1 VQASSTPNSGTGQIR
16 LALVL
21 TLVILA
27 PVYLSMAPS
36 PELRVTN
43 PMSADDDIELKLYTL
58 YISSQN
64 TSAGGD
70 GYITTEVPDSG
81 GQDSSSALDNEVEF
95 RSSDMLS
102 SLIVY
107 GRSQHGSSGS
117 YYLPLDLFLRATG
130 PSGSTVEWSITFK
143 AGGSQVGTASWD
155 TDACTTS
162 FTNSCSFD
170 HEEFEIDLGDDQS
183 FTVSKDERLE
193 ITVSAEMSGC
203 DGGSFPGGSS
213 CEAEVA
219 WNEIDDENNRFSQ
232 LEVEANAI
240 SNSLVVLQREGA
252 ELAEGPELDWY
263 PNDILSER
271 AMQFTFDVKS
281 AFGRYDIEAT
291 RLIMRDSDGIYR
303 IDHIIN
309 EDDED
314 IEDTS
319 QGIFGEYIWTYPSG
333 LPAGEYSVELE
344 ITDIQGNAF
353 LIEHDPVEMHQ
364 WGVSINHRLNKLTEY
379 IAPGETTAIP
389 LQLVH
394 KGDSTKSME
403 IELEVLTNLGS
414 SWVLEFDSPGG
425 YTLNAGGDILNP
437 ILTLT
442 APDDLTGTPEGIEI
456 RAVAEAEVDSVLQ
469 VVDQDILQLDLEK
482 IDVYQPPEVSI
493 WNEEHDV
500 QIANST
506 RPDDFDQTVPRYAE
520 YEEFTPFLLEIFNTG
535 FDADTFRVDVLQRA
549 KSIIQIY
556 DNDTGERIL
565 EDEGDGTFHTALL
578 ERHSTQVLLFN
589 VKPSTDRDDPDIGEI
604 EVEVISNGNSSLRTT
619 VIFTIQRTFGIKA
632 EVSQDCDGS
641 PLGHIQVSL
650 CSPSSGNAVVDLRV
664 RITNSM
670 TSGES
675 ASWWRIQNPASLE
688 ENTDR
693 DPAYGQWQFLI
704 LDEDGDAVPRVSL
717 GPGDFT
723 EVFVTV
729 TLTSQVIAG
738 NHTIYL
744 RIIEDNDDDD
754 PRYFDLPIVFEI
766 EAGEPELQI
775 VQVSPNYELLPG
787 EAYSIQLK
795 VKNNGNGPLTILLDA
810 EVEVSGWSVDIEGP
824 SGSPLIELEAFE
836 EATFNLEIIV
846 PESANNGQ
854 QVPVQITATPF
865 DTEQSWPEEY
875 TATIT
880 VTVTVGI
887 SSLLDILVNEITH
900 PRLSTMVIGLVSI
913 LLLFAGVQSRMN
925 RRRWTAHLAYL
936 ESLGGGGDG
945 DEETEDEDSDL
956 PSPVTSIEE
965 EDLDDYEDDEIEL
978 V

>member
-1 VQASSTPNSGTGQIR
+1 MQASSRPNSGCGQIR

-36 PELRVTN
+36 SELRATG

-81 GQDSSSALDNEVEF
+81 GQDSSNALDNEVEF

-102 SLIVY
+102 SLIVH

-117 YYLPLDLFLRATG
+117 YYIPLDLFLRATG

-162 FTNSCSFD
+162 FSNSCSFD
-170 HEEFEIDLGDDQS
+170 HEEFEIDLGEDQS

-232 LEVEANAI
+232 LEVEANAL

-271 AMQFTFDVKS
+271 SMQFTFDVKS

-319 QGIFGEYIWTYPSG
+319 QGIFGEYLWTYPSG

-344 ITDIQGNAF
+344 ITDVQGNAF
-353 LIEHDPVEMHQ
+353 LIEHEPVEMHQ

-500 QIANST
+500 QMANST

-619 VIFTIQRTFGIKA
+619 VIFTIQRTFGINA

-693 DPAYGQWQFLI
+693 DPAYGQWQFMI

-738 NHTIYL
+738 NHTAYL
-744 RIIEDNDDDD
+744 RIIEDIDDDE

-766 EAGEPELQI
+766 KAGDPELQI

-836 EATFNLEIIV
+836 EATFNLEVIV

-854 QVPVQITATPF
+854 QVSIQITATPF

-875 TATIT
+875 TATTT
-880 VTVTVGI
+880 VIMTVGI

-900 PRLSTMVIGLVSI
+900 PRLSTLVIGLVSI

-925 RRRWTAHLAYL
+925 RRRWIAHLAYL
-936 ESLGGGGDG
+936 ESLGGGDE
-945 DEETEDEDSDL
+945 DEETEGEDSDL

-965 EDLDDYEDDEIEL
+965 EDSDDYEDDEIEL

>member
-1 VQASSTPNSGTGQIR
+1 
-16 LALVL
+16 
-21 TLVILA
+21 
-27 PVYLSMAPS
+27 
-36 PELRVTN
+36 
-43 PMSADDDIELKLYTL
+43 MSADDDIELKLYTL
-58 YISSQN
+58 YLSSQN

-70 GYITTEVPDSG
+70 GYITTKVPESG
-81 GQDSSSALDNEVEF
+81 GQDSSSALDSEVEF

-130 PSGSTVEWSITFK
+130 PSGSTVEWSITLK

-155 TDACTTS
+155 TDACTQS
-162 FTNSCSFD
+162 FQNSCSFD
-170 HEEFEIDLGDDQS
+170 HEEFEIDLEEDQS
-183 FTVSKDERLE
+183 FIISKDERME

-291 RLIMRDSDGIYR
+291 RLIMRDPNGIYR

-353 LIEHDPVEMHQ
+353 LIGHDPVEMHQ

-414 SWVLEFDSPGG
+414 SWILEFDSPGG
-425 YTLNAGGDILNP
+425 YTLDAGGDILNP

-482 IDVYQPPEVSI
+482 IDVYQPPKVSI

-500 QIANST
+500 QFANST
-506 RPDDFDQTVPRYAE
+506 RPDDFDQTIPRYVE
-520 YEEFTPFLLEIFNTG
+520 YEEFTPFILEIFNTG

-549 KSIIQIY
+549 KSIIQVY

-589 VKPSTDRDDPDIGEI
+589 VKPSSDRDDPDIGEI

-619 VIFTIQRTFGIKA
+619 VIFTIQRTFGIHA

-641 PLGHIQVSL
+641 PLGHIRVSL
-650 CSPSSGNAVVDLRV
+650 CSPGSGIAVVDLRV

-675 ASWWRIQNPASLE
+675 ASWWRIQNPAALE

-693 DPAYGQWQFLI
+693 DPAYGQWQFMI

-729 TLTSQVIAG
+729 TLTSQVVAG
-738 NHTIYL
+738 NHTVYL
-744 RIIEDNDDDD
+744 RIIEDVDDDD
-754 PRYFDLPIVFEI
+754 PRYFDLPMVFEV
-766 EAGEPELQI
+766 EAGDPELQI

-795 VKNNGNGPLTILLDA
+795 VKNNGNGPLTVLLDA
-810 EVEVSGWSVDIEGP
+810 EVEVSGWSVNIEGP

-836 EATFNLEIIV
+836 EATFNLEITV
-846 PESANNGQ
+846 PDSANNGE

-875 TATIT
+875 TATTI
-880 VTVTVGI
+880 VTLTVGI
-887 SSLLDILVNEITH
+887 SSLLDILINELTH
-900 PRLSTMVIGLVSI
+900 PRLSTMVIGLVGI

-936 ESLGGGGDG
+936 ESLGGGDE
-945 DEETEDEDSDL
+945 DEEGEGDDSDL
-956 PSPVTSIEE
+956 PAPVTSIEE
-965 EDLDDYEDDEIEL
+965 EESDDYEDDEIEL

>member
-1 VQASSTPNSGTGQIR
+1 MQASSRPNSGCGQIR

-36 PELRVTN
+36 PELRATE
-43 PMSADDDIELKLYTL
+43 PMSANDDIELKLYTL

-81 GQDSSSALDNEVEF
+81 GQDSSNALDNEVEF

-102 SLIVY
+102 SLIVH

-117 YYLPLDLFLRATG
+117 YYIPLDLFLRATG

-162 FTNSCSFD
+162 FSNSCSFD
-170 HEEFEIDLGDDQS
+170 HEEFEIDLGEDQS
-183 FTVSKDERLE
+183 FTVSKDERFE

-232 LEVEANAI
+232 LEVEANAL

-271 AMQFTFDVKS
+271 SMQFTFDVKS

-319 QGIFGEYIWTYPSG
+319 QGIFGEYLWTYPSG

-344 ITDIQGNAF
+344 ITDVQGNAF
-353 LIEHDPVEMHQ
+353 LIEHEPVEMHQ

-442 APDDLTGTPEGIEI
+442 APDDLTGTPDGIEI

-500 QIANST
+500 QMANST

-619 VIFTIQRTFGIKA
+619 VIFTIQRTFGINA

-693 DPAYGQWQFLI
+693 DPAYGQWQFMI

-738 NHTIYL
+738 NHTVYL
-744 RIIEDNDDDD
+744 RIIEDIDDDE

-766 EAGEPELQI
+766 KAGDPELQI

-836 EATFNLEIIV
+836 EATFNLEVIV

-854 QVPVQITATPF
+854 QVPIQITATPF

-875 TATIT
+875 TATTT
-880 VTVTVGI
+880 VIMTVGI

-900 PRLSTMVIGLVSI
+900 PRLSTLVIGLVSI

-925 RRRWTAHLAYL
+925 RRRWIAHLAYL
-936 ESLGGGGDG
+936 ESLGGGDE
-945 DEETEDEDSDL
+945 DEEIEDEDSDL

-965 EDLDDYEDDEIEL
+965 EDSDDYEDDEIEL

>member
-1 VQASSTPNSGTGQIR
+1 
-16 LALVL
+16 
-21 TLVILA
+21 LVILA
-27 PVYLSMAPS
+27 PVYISLAPS
-36 PELRVTN
+36 PELRATE

-58 YISSQN
+58 YLSSQN

-70 GYITTEVPDSG
+70 GYITTKVPESG
-81 GQDSSSALDNEVEF
+81 GQDSSSALDSEVEF

-130 PSGSTVEWSITFK
+130 PSGSTVEWSITLK

-155 TDACTTS
+155 TDACTQS

-170 HEEFEIDLGDDQS
+170 HEEFEIDLEEDQS
-183 FTVSKDERLE
+183 FIISKDERME

-291 RLIMRDSDGIYR
+291 RLIMRDPNGIYR

-353 LIEHDPVEMHQ
+353 LVEHDPVEMHQ

-414 SWVLEFDSPGG
+414 SWILEFDSPGG
-425 YTLNAGGDILNP
+425 YTLDAGGDILNP

-506 RPDDFDQTVPRYAE
+506 RPDDFDQTVPRYVE

-565 EDEGDGTFHTALL
+565 EDEGDGTFHTAIL

-589 VKPSTDRDDPDIGEI
+589 VKPSSDRDDPDIGEI

-619 VIFTIQRTFGIKA
+619 VIFTIQRTFGIHA

-641 PLGHIQVSL
+641 PLGHIRVSL
-650 CSPSSGNAVVDLRV
+650 CSPGSSIAVVDLRV

-675 ASWWRIQNPASLE
+675 ASWWRIQNPAALE

-693 DPAYGQWQFLI
+693 DPAYGQWQFMI

-738 NHTIYL
+738 NHTVYL
-744 RIIEDNDDDD
+744 RIIEDVDDDD
-754 PRYFDLPIVFEI
+754 PRYFDLPMVFEV

-795 VKNNGNGPLTILLDA
+795 VKNNGNGPLTVLLDA

-836 EATFNLEIIV
+836 EATFNLEVTV
-846 PESANNGQ
+846 PDSANNGE

-875 TATIT
+875 TATTT
-880 VTVTVGI
+880 VTMTVGI
-887 SSLLDILVNEITH
+887 SSLLDILINELTH
-900 PRLSTMVIGLVSI
+900 PRLSTMVIGLVGI

-936 ESLGGGGDG
+936 ESLGGGDE
-945 DEETEDEDSDL
+945 DEEDEDEDSDL
-956 PSPVTSIEE
+956 PAPVTSIEE
-965 EDLDDYEDDEIEL
+965 EESDDYEDDEIEL

>member
-1 VQASSTPNSGTGQIR
+1 VQASSTPNSGCGQVR

-21 TLVILA
+21 ALVILA

-36 PELRVTN
+36 QELRAN
-43 PMSADDDIELKLYTL
+43 EPMSADDDIELKLYTL

-170 HEEFEIDLGDDQS
+170 HEEFEIDLGEDQS

-252 ELAEGPELDWY
+252 ELAEGAELDWY

-619 VIFTIQRTFGIKA
+619 VIFTIQRTFGINA

-641 PLGHIQVSL
+641 PLGHIRVSL

-693 DPAYGQWQFLI
+693 DPAYGQWQFMI

-738 NHTIYL
+738 NHTVYL
-744 RIIEDNDDDD
+744 RIIEDIDDDD

-766 EAGEPELQI
+766 EAGDPELQI

-836 EATFNLEIIV
+836 EATFNLEVTV

-854 QVPVQITATPF
+854 QIPIQITATPF

-880 VTVTVGI
+880 VTITVGI

-936 ESLGGGGDG
+936 ESLGGGDE
-945 DEETEDEDSDL
+945 DEETEGEDSDL

-965 EDLDDYEDDEIEL
+965 ENSDDYEDDEIEL

>member
-1 VQASSTPNSGTGQIR
+1 MQASSTTNSGRGHFR
-16 LALVL
+16 LAIAL
-21 TLVILA
+21 TMVILA
-27 PVYLSMAPS
+27 PICLSLAPAS
-36 PELRVTN
+36 ELRSIE
-43 PMSADDDIELKLYTL
+43 PMSADDDVELKLYTL

-70 GYITTEVPDSG
+70 GHITTEVPESG
-81 GQDSSSALDNEVEF
+81 GQDSSSALDSEVEF

-107 GRSQHGSSGS
+107 GRSQHGSSSS
-117 YYLPLDLFLRATG
+117 YYLPLDMFLRATG
-130 PSGSTVEWSITFK
+130 PSGSTVEWSIRLK
-143 AGGSQVGTASWD
+143 AGGSEIGTASWD
-155 TDACTTS
+155 TDACTQS

-170 HEEFEIDLGDDQS
+170 HEEFEIDLGGDQS

-203 DGGSFPGGSS
+203 DGGSIPGGSS

-219 WNEIDDENNRFSQ
+219 WNEIDDENNRYSQ

-240 SNSLVVLQREGA
+240 SNSIVVLQREGA
-252 ELAEGPELDWY
+252 ELAEGAELDWY

-281 AFGRYDIEAT
+281 SFGRYDIEST
-291 RLIMRDSDGIYR
+291 RLIMRDPDGVYR

-364 WGVSINHRLNKLTEY
+364 WGVSLNHRLNKLTEY

-403 IELEVLTNLGS
+403 VEMEVLTNLGS
-414 SWVLEFDSPGG
+414 SWILEFDSPGG

-482 IDVYQPPEVSI
+482 IDVYQPPEVSV

-506 RPDDFDQTVPRYAE
+506 RPDDFDQTVPRDVE

-589 VKPSTDRDDPDIGEI
+589 VKPSSDRDDPDIGEI

-619 VIFTIQRTFGIKA
+619 VVFTIQRTFGIYA

-641 PLGHIQVSL
+641 PLGHIRVSL

-693 DPAYGQWQFLI
+693 DPAYGQWQFMV

-729 TLTSQVIAG
+729 TLTSQVVAG
-738 NHTIYL
+738 NHTVYL
-744 RIIEDNDDDD
+744 RIIEDIDDDN
-754 PRYFDLPIVFEI
+754 PRYFDLPMVFEV
-766 EAGEPELQI
+766 EAGNPNLQI

-795 VKNNGNGPLTILLDA
+795 VKNNGNGPLTVLLDA
-810 EVEVSGWSVDIEGP
+810 EVEESGWSVDIEGP

-836 EATFNLEIIV
+836 EATFNLEVSV
-846 PESANNGQ
+846 PDSANNGE

-865 DTEQSWPEEY
+865 DTEQSWPEQY
-875 TATIT
+875 TAEAT
-880 VTVTVGI
+880 VTMTVGI
-887 SSLLDILVNEITH
+887 SSLLDILINEITH
-900 PRLSTMVIGLVSI
+900 PRLSTMAISLVGI
-913 LLLFAGVQSRMN
+913 LLLFAGIQSRMN

-936 ESLGGGGDG
+936 ESLGGDE
-945 DEETEDEDSDL
+945 DEEGDDDEDPDL
-956 PSPVTSIEE
+956 PAPVTSVE
-965 EDLDDYEDDEIEL
+965 EDESDDYEDDEIEL

>member
-1 VQASSTPNSGTGQIR
+1 MQASSRPNSGCGQIR

-36 PELRVTN
+36 SELRATG

-81 GQDSSSALDNEVEF
+81 GQDSSNALDNEVEF

-102 SLIVY
+102 SLIVH

-117 YYLPLDLFLRATG
+117 YYIPLDLFLRATG

-162 FTNSCSFD
+162 FSNSCSFD
-170 HEEFEIDLGDDQS
+170 HEEFEIDLGEDQS
-183 FTVSKDERLE
+183 FTVSKDERFE

-232 LEVEANAI
+232 LEVEANAL

-271 AMQFTFDVKS
+271 SMQFTFDVKS

-319 QGIFGEYIWTYPSG
+319 QGIFGEYLWTYPSG

-344 ITDIQGNAF
+344 ITDVQGNAF
-353 LIEHDPVEMHQ
+353 LIEHEPVEMHQ

-500 QIANST
+500 QMANST

-619 VIFTIQRTFGIKA
+619 VIFTIQRTFGINA

-693 DPAYGQWQFLI
+693 DPAYGQWQFMI

-738 NHTIYL
+738 NHTVYL
-744 RIIEDNDDDD
+744 RIIEDIDDDE

-766 EAGEPELQI
+766 KAGDPELQI

-836 EATFNLEIIV
+836 EATFNLEVIV

-854 QVPVQITATPF
+854 QVPIQITATPF

-875 TATIT
+875 TATTT
-880 VTVTVGI
+880 VIMTVGI

-900 PRLSTMVIGLVSI
+900 PRLSTLVIGLVSI

-936 ESLGGGGDG
+936 ESLGGRDE
-945 DEETEDEDSDL
+945 DEETEGEDSDL

-965 EDLDDYEDDEIEL
+965 EDSDDYEDDEIEL

>member
-1 VQASSTPNSGTGQIR
+1 MQASSRPNSGCGQIR

-36 PELRVTN
+36 PELRATE

-81 GQDSSSALDNEVEF
+81 GQDSSNALDNEVEF

-102 SLIVY
+102 SLIVH

-117 YYLPLDLFLRATG
+117 YYIPLDLFLRATG

-162 FTNSCSFD
+162 FSNSCSFD
-170 HEEFEIDLGDDQS
+170 HEEFEIDLGEDQS
-183 FTVSKDERLE
+183 FTVSKDERFE

-232 LEVEANAI
+232 LEVEANAL

-271 AMQFTFDVKS
+271 SMQFTFDVKS

-319 QGIFGEYIWTYPSG
+319 QGIFGEYLWTYPSG

-344 ITDIQGNAF
+344 ITDVQGNAF
-353 LIEHDPVEMHQ
+353 LIEHEPVEMHQ

-437 ILTLT
+437 ILTIT

-500 QIANST
+500 QMANST

-619 VIFTIQRTFGIKA
+619 VIFTIQRTFGINA

-693 DPAYGQWQFLI
+693 DPAYGQWQFMI

-738 NHTIYL
+738 NHTVYL
-744 RIIEDNDDDD
+744 RIIEDIDDDE

-766 EAGEPELQI
+766 KAGDPELQI

-836 EATFNLEIIV
+836 EATFNLEVIV

-854 QVPVQITATPF
+854 QVPIQITATPF

-875 TATIT
+875 TATTT
-880 VTVTVGI
+880 VIMTVGI

-900 PRLSTMVIGLVSI
+900 PRLSTLVIGLVSI

-925 RRRWTAHLAYL
+925 RRRWIAHLAYL
-936 ESLGGGGDG
+936 ESLGGGDE
-945 DEETEDEDSDL
+945 DEEIEDEDSDL

-965 EDLDDYEDDEIEL
+965 EDSDDYEDDEIEL

>member
-1 VQASSTPNSGTGQIR
+1 
-16 LALVL
+16 
-21 TLVILA
+21 
-27 PVYLSMAPS
+27 
-36 PELRVTN
+36 
-43 PMSADDDIELKLYTL
+43 
-58 YISSQN
+58 
-64 TSAGGD
+64 
-70 GYITTEVPDSG
+70 
-81 GQDSSSALDNEVEF
+81 
-95 RSSDMLS
+95 MLS

-107 GRSQHGSSGS
+107 GRSQHGSSSS
-117 YYLPLDLFLRATG
+117 YYLPLDMFLRATG
-130 PSGSTVEWSITFK
+130 PSGSTVEWSIRLK
-143 AGGSQVGTASWD
+143 AGGSEIGTASWD
-155 TDACTTS
+155 TDACTQS

-170 HEEFEIDLGDDQS
+170 HEEFEIDLGGDQS
-183 FTVSKDERLE
+183 FTVSKDERME

-203 DGGSFPGGSS
+203 DGGSIPGGSS

-219 WNEIDDENNRFSQ
+219 WNEIDDENNRYSQ

-240 SNSLVVLQREGA
+240 SNSIVVLQREGA
-252 ELAEGPELDWY
+252 ELAEGAELDWY

-281 AFGRYDIEAT
+281 SFGRYDIEST
-291 RLIMRDSDGIYR
+291 RLIMRDPDGVYR

-364 WGVSINHRLNKLTEY
+364 WGVSLNHRLNKLTEY

-403 IELEVLTNLGS
+403 VEMEVLTNLGS
-414 SWVLEFDSPGG
+414 SWILEFDSPGG

-482 IDVYQPPEVSI
+482 IDVYQPPEVSV

-506 RPDDFDQTVPRYAE
+506 RPDDFDQTVPRYVE

-589 VKPSTDRDDPDIGEI
+589 VKPSSDRDDPDIGEI

-619 VIFTIQRTFGIKA
+619 VVFTIQRTFGIYA

-641 PLGHIQVSL
+641 PLGHIRVSL

-693 DPAYGQWQFLI
+693 DPAYGQWQFMV

-729 TLTSQVIAG
+729 TLTSQVVAG
-738 NHTIYL
+738 NHTVYL
-744 RIIEDNDDDD
+744 RIIEDIDDDN
-754 PRYFDLPIVFEI
+754 PRYFDLPMVFEV
-766 EAGEPELQI
+766 EAGNPNLQI

-795 VKNNGNGPLTILLDA
+795 VKNNGNGPLTVLLDA
-810 EVEVSGWSVDIEGP
+810 EVEESGWSVDIEGP

-836 EATFNLEIIV
+836 EATFNLEVSV
-846 PESANNGQ
+846 PDSANNGE

-865 DTEQSWPEEY
+865 DTEQSWPEQY
-875 TATIT
+875 TAEAT
-880 VTVTVGI
+880 VTMTVGI
-887 SSLLDILVNEITH
+887 SSLLDILINEITH
-900 PRLSTMVIGLVSI
+900 PRLSTMAISLVGI
-913 LLLFAGVQSRMN
+913 LLLFAGIQSRMN

-936 ESLGGGGDG
+936 ESLGGDE
-945 DEETEDEDSDL
+945 DEEGDDDEDPDL
-956 PSPVTSIEE
+956 PAPVTSVE
-965 EDLDDYEDDEIEL
+965 EDESDDYEDDEIEL

>member
-1 VQASSTPNSGTGQIR
+1 
-16 LALVL
+16 
-21 TLVILA
+21 
-27 PVYLSMAPS
+27 
-36 PELRVTN
+36 
-43 PMSADDDIELKLYTL
+43 MSAGDDIELKLYTL

-117 YYLPLDLFLRATG
+117 YYLPLDMFLRATG

-170 HEEFEIDLGDDQS
+170 HEEFEIDLGEDQS

-193 ITVSAEMSGC
+193 ITVSAEMTGC

-252 ELAEGPELDWY
+252 ELAEGPELDWF

-271 AMQFTFDVKS
+271 VMQFTFDVKS

-291 RLIMRDSDGIYR
+291 RLIMRDFNGIYR

-619 VIFTIQRTFGIKA
+619 VIFTIQRTFGINA

-650 CSPSSGNAVVDLRV
+650 CSPSQGNAVVDLRV

-675 ASWWRIQNPASLE
+675 ASWWRLQNPASLE

-693 DPAYGQWQFLI
+693 DPAYGQWQFMI
-704 LDEDGDAVPRVSL
+704 LNEDGDAVPRVSL

-738 NHTIYL
+738 NHTVYL
-744 RIIEDNDDDD
+744 RIIEDIDDDD

-766 EAGEPELQI
+766 EAGDPELQI

-836 EATFNLEIIV
+836 EATFNLEVTV

-854 QVPVQITATPF
+854 QVPLQITATPF

-936 ESLGGGGDG
+936 ESLGEGDE
-945 DEETEDEDSDL
+945 DEETEGEDSDL

-965 EDLDDYEDDEIEL
+965 EDSDDYEDDEIEL

>member
-1 VQASSTPNSGTGQIR
+1 MTM
-16 LALVL
+16 
-21 TLVILA
+21 VIL
-27 PVYLSMAPS
+27 PPICLSMAPAS
-36 PELRVTN
+36 ELRSIE
-43 PMSADDDIELKLYTL
+43 PMSADDDVELKLYTL

-70 GYITTEVPDSG
+70 GHITTEVPESG
-81 GQDSSSALDNEVEF
+81 GQDSSSALDSEVEF

-107 GRSQHGSSGS
+107 GRSQHGSSSS
-117 YYLPLDLFLRATG
+117 YYLPLDMFLRATG
-130 PSGSTVEWSITFK
+130 PSGSTVEWSIRLK
-143 AGGSQVGTASWD
+143 AGGSEIGTASWD
-155 TDACTTS
+155 TDACTQS

-170 HEEFEIDLGDDQS
+170 HEEFEIDLGGDQS

-203 DGGSFPGGSS
+203 DGGSIPGGSS

-219 WNEIDDENNRFSQ
+219 WNEIDDENNRYSQ

-240 SNSLVVLQREGA
+240 SNSIVVLQREGA
-252 ELAEGPELDWY
+252 ELAEGAELDWY

-281 AFGRYDIEAT
+281 SFGRYDIEST
-291 RLIMRDSDGIYR
+291 RLIMRDPDGVYR

-364 WGVSINHRLNKLTEY
+364 WGVSLNHRLNKLTEY

-403 IELEVLTNLGS
+403 VEMEVLTNLGS
-414 SWVLEFDSPGG
+414 SWILEFDSPGG

-482 IDVYQPPEVSI
+482 IDVYQPPEVSV

-506 RPDDFDQTVPRYAE
+506 RPDDFDQTVPRYVE

-589 VKPSTDRDDPDIGEI
+589 VKPSSDRDDPDIGEI

-619 VIFTIQRTFGIKA
+619 VVFTIQRTFGIYA

-641 PLGHIQVSL
+641 PLGHIRVSL

-693 DPAYGQWQFLI
+693 DPAYGQWQFMV

-729 TLTSQVIAG
+729 TLTSQVVAG
-738 NHTIYL
+738 NHTVYL
-744 RIIEDNDDDD
+744 RIIEDIDDDN
-754 PRYFDLPIVFEI
+754 PRYFDLPMVFEV
-766 EAGEPELQI
+766 EAGNPNLQI

-795 VKNNGNGPLTILLDA
+795 VKNNGNGPLTVLLDA
-810 EVEVSGWSVDIEGP
+810 EVEESGWSVDIEGP

-836 EATFNLEIIV
+836 EATFNLEVSV
-846 PESANNGQ
+846 PDSANNGE

-865 DTEQSWPEEY
+865 DTEQSWPEQY
-875 TATIT
+875 TAEAT
-880 VTVTVGI
+880 VTMTVGI
-887 SSLLDILVNEITH
+887 SSLLDILINEITH
-900 PRLSTMVIGLVSI
+900 PRLSTMAISLVGI
-913 LLLFAGVQSRMN
+913 LLLFAGIQSRMN

-936 ESLGGGGDG
+936 ESLGGDE
-945 DEETEDEDSDL
+945 DEEGDDDEDPDL
-956 PSPVTSIEE
+956 PAPVTSVEGDE
-965 EDLDDYEDDEIEL
+965 SDDYEDDEIEL

>member
-1 VQASSTPNSGTGQIR
+1 MQASSTTNSGRGHFR
-16 LALVL
+16 LAIAL
-21 TLVILA
+21 TMVILA
-27 PVYLSMAPS
+27 PICLSLAPAS
-36 PELRVTN
+36 ELRSIE
-43 PMSADDDIELKLYTL
+43 PMSADDDVELKLYTL

-70 GYITTEVPDSG
+70 GHITTEVPESG
-81 GQDSSSALDNEVEF
+81 GQDSSSALDSEVEF

-107 GRSQHGSSGS
+107 GRSQHGSSSS
-117 YYLPLDLFLRATG
+117 YYLPLDMFLRATG
-130 PSGSTVEWSITFK
+130 PSGSTVEWSIRLK
-143 AGGSQVGTASWD
+143 AGGSEIGTASWD
-155 TDACTTS
+155 TDACTQS

-170 HEEFEIDLGDDQS
+170 HEEFEIDLGGDQS
-183 FTVSKDERLE
+183 FTVSKDERME

-203 DGGSFPGGSS
+203 DGGSIPGGSS

-219 WNEIDDENNRFSQ
+219 WNEIDDENNRYSQ

-240 SNSLVVLQREGA
+240 SNSIVVLQREGA
-252 ELAEGPELDWY
+252 ELAEGAELDWY

-281 AFGRYDIEAT
+281 SFGRYDIEST
-291 RLIMRDSDGIYR
+291 RLIMRDPDGVYR

-364 WGVSINHRLNKLTEY
+364 WGVSLNHRLNKLTEY

-403 IELEVLTNLGS
+403 VEMEVLTNLGS
-414 SWVLEFDSPGG
+414 SWILEFDSPGG

-482 IDVYQPPEVSI
+482 IDVYQPPEVSV

-506 RPDDFDQTVPRYAE
+506 RPDDFDQTVPRYVE

-589 VKPSTDRDDPDIGEI
+589 VKPSSDRDDPDIGEI

-619 VIFTIQRTFGIKA
+619 VVFTIQRTFGIYA

-641 PLGHIQVSL
+641 PLGHIRVSL

-693 DPAYGQWQFLI
+693 DPAYGQWQFMV

-729 TLTSQVIAG
+729 TLTSQVVAG
-738 NHTIYL
+738 NHTVYL
-744 RIIEDNDDDD
+744 RIIEDIDDDN
-754 PRYFDLPIVFEI
+754 PRYFDLPMVFEV
-766 EAGEPELQI
+766 EAGNPNLQI

-795 VKNNGNGPLTILLDA
+795 VKNNGNGPLTVLLDA
-810 EVEVSGWSVDIEGP
+810 EVEESGWSVDIEGP

-836 EATFNLEIIV
+836 EATFNLEVSV
-846 PESANNGQ
+846 PDSANNGE

-865 DTEQSWPEEY
+865 DTEQSWPEQY
-875 TATIT
+875 TAEAT
-880 VTVTVGI
+880 VTMTVGI
-887 SSLLDILVNEITH
+887 SSLLDILINEITH
-900 PRLSTMVIGLVSI
+900 PRLSTMAISLVGI
-913 LLLFAGVQSRMN
+913 LLLFAGIQSRMN
-925 RRRWTAHLAYL
+925 PVSYTHL
-936 ESLGGGGDG
+936 
-945 DEETEDEDSDL
+945 TL
-956 PSPVTSIEE
+956 PTNREV
-965 EDLDDYEDDEIEL
+965 
-978 V
+978 

>member
-1 VQASSTPNSGTGQIR
+1 MQASSKSNSGRGHFR
-16 LALVL
+16 LAIAL
-21 TLVILA
+21 TMVILT
-27 PVYLSMAPS
+27 PICLSMAPAS
-36 PELRVTN
+36 ELRSIE
-43 PMSADDDIELKLYTL
+43 PMSADDDVELKLYTL

-70 GYITTEVPDSG
+70 GHITTKVPESG
-81 GQDSSSALDNEVEF
+81 GQDSSSALDSEVEF

-107 GRSQHGSSGS
+107 GRSQHGSSSS
-117 YYLPLDLFLRATG
+117 YYLPLDMFLRATG
-130 PSGSTVEWSITFK
+130 PSGSTVEWSIRLK
-143 AGGSQVGTASWD
+143 AGGSEIGTASWD
-155 TDACTTS
+155 TDACTQS

-170 HEEFEIDLGDDQS
+170 HEEFEIDLGGDQS
-183 FTVSKDERLE
+183 FTVSKDERME

-203 DGGSFPGGSS
+203 DGGSIPGGSS

-219 WNEIDDENNRFSQ
+219 WNEIDDENNRYSQ

-240 SNSLVVLQREGA
+240 SNSIVVLQREGA
-252 ELAEGPELDWY
+252 ELAEGAELDWY

-281 AFGRYDIEAT
+281 SFGRYDIEST
-291 RLIMRDSDGIYR
+291 RLIMRDPDGVYR

-364 WGVSINHRLNKLTEY
+364 WGVSLNHRLNKLTEY

-403 IELEVLTNLGS
+403 VEMEVLTNLGS
-414 SWVLEFDSPGG
+414 SWILEFDSPGG

-482 IDVYQPPEVSI
+482 IDVYQPPEVSV

-506 RPDDFDQTVPRYAE
+506 RPDDFDQTVPRYVE

-589 VKPSTDRDDPDIGEI
+589 VKPSSDRDDPDIGEI

-619 VIFTIQRTFGIKA
+619 VVFTIQRTFGIYA

-641 PLGHIQVSL
+641 PLGHIRVSL

-693 DPAYGQWQFLI
+693 DPAYGQWQFMV

-729 TLTSQVIAG
+729 TLTSQVVAG
-738 NHTIYL
+738 NHTVYL
-744 RIIEDNDDDD
+744 RIIEDIDDDN
-754 PRYFDLPIVFEI
+754 PRYFDLPMVFEV
-766 EAGEPELQI
+766 EAGNPNLQI

-795 VKNNGNGPLTILLDA
+795 VKNNGNGPLTVLLDA
-810 EVEVSGWSVDIEGP
+810 EVEESGWSVDIEGP

-836 EATFNLEIIV
+836 EATFNLEVSV
-846 PESANNGQ
+846 PDSANNGE

-865 DTEQSWPEEY
+865 DTEQSWPEQY
-875 TATIT
+875 TAEAT
-880 VTVTVGI
+880 VTMTVGI
-887 SSLLDILVNEITH
+887 SSLLDILINEITH
-900 PRLSTMVIGLVSI
+900 PRLSTMAISLVGI
-913 LLLFAGVQSRMN
+913 LLLFAGIQSRMN

-936 ESLGGGGDG
+936 ESLGGDE
-945 DEETEDEDSDL
+945 DEEGDDDEDPDL
-956 PSPVTSIEE
+956 PAPVTSVE
-965 EDLDDYEDDEIEL
+965 EDESDDYEDDEIEL

>member
-1 VQASSTPNSGTGQIR
+1 VQASSRPNSGCGQIR

-27 PVYLSMAPS
+27 PVYLSMTPS
-36 PELRVTN
+36 PELRATK

-117 YYLPLDLFLRATG
+117 YYLPLDMFLRATG

-170 HEEFEIDLGDDQS
+170 HEEFEIDLGEDQS

-193 ITVSAEMSGC
+193 ITVSAEMTGC

-442 APDDLTGTPEGIEI
+442 APNDLTGTPEGIEI

-619 VIFTIQRTFGIKA
+619 VIFTIQRTFGINA

-693 DPAYGQWQFLI
+693 DPAYGQWQFMI

-738 NHTIYL
+738 NHTVYL
-744 RIIEDNDDDD
+744 RIIEDIDDDD

-766 EAGEPELQI
+766 EAGDPELQI

-810 EVEVSGWSVDIEGP
+810 EVEVSGWSIDIEGP

-836 EATFNLEIIV
+836 EATFNLEVTV

-854 QVPVQITATPF
+854 QVPIQITATPF

-936 ESLGGGGDG
+936 ESLGGGDD
-945 DEETEDEDSDL
+945 DEETEGEDSDL

-965 EDLDDYEDDEIEL
+965 EDSDDYEDDEIEL

>member
-1 VQASSTPNSGTGQIR
+1 MQASSTTNSGRGHFR
-16 LALVL
+16 LAIAL
-21 TLVILA
+21 TMVILA
-27 PVYLSMAPS
+27 PICLSLAPAS
-36 PELRVTN
+36 ELRSIE
-43 PMSADDDIELKLYTL
+43 PMSADDDVELKLYTL

-70 GYITTEVPDSG
+70 GHITTEVPESG
-81 GQDSSSALDNEVEF
+81 GQDSSSALDSEVEF

-107 GRSQHGSSGS
+107 GRSQHGSSSS
-117 YYLPLDLFLRATG
+117 YYLPLDMFLRATG
-130 PSGSTVEWSITFK
+130 PSGSTVEWSIRLK
-143 AGGSQVGTASWD
+143 AGGSEIGTASWD
-155 TDACTTS
+155 TDACTQS

-170 HEEFEIDLGDDQS
+170 HEEFEIDLGGDQS
-183 FTVSKDERLE
+183 FTVSKDERME

-203 DGGSFPGGSS
+203 DGGSIPGGSS

-219 WNEIDDENNRFSQ
+219 WNEIDDENNRYSQ

-240 SNSLVVLQREGA
+240 SNSIVVLQREGA
-252 ELAEGPELDWY
+252 ELAEGAELDWY

-281 AFGRYDIEAT
+281 SFGRYDIEST
-291 RLIMRDSDGIYR
+291 RLIMRDPDGVYR

-364 WGVSINHRLNKLTEY
+364 WGVSLNHRLNKLTEY

-403 IELEVLTNLGS
+403 VEMEVLTNLGS
-414 SWVLEFDSPGG
+414 SWILEFDSPGG

-482 IDVYQPPEVSI
+482 IDVYQPPEVSV

-506 RPDDFDQTVPRYAE
+506 RPDDFDQTVPRYVE

-589 VKPSTDRDDPDIGEI
+589 VKPSSDRDDPDIGEI

-619 VIFTIQRTFGIKA
+619 VVFTIQRTFGIYA

-641 PLGHIQVSL
+641 PLGHIRVSL

-693 DPAYGQWQFLI
+693 DPAYGQWQFMV

-729 TLTSQVIAG
+729 TLTSQVVAG
-738 NHTIYL
+738 NHTVYL
-744 RIIEDNDDDD
+744 RIIEDIDDDN
-754 PRYFDLPIVFEI
+754 PRYFDLPMVFEV
-766 EAGEPELQI
+766 EAGNPNLQI

-795 VKNNGNGPLTILLDA
+795 VKNNGNGPLTVLLDA
-810 EVEVSGWSVDIEGP
+810 EVEESGWSVDIEGP

-836 EATFNLEIIV
+836 EATFNLEVSV
-846 PESANNGQ
+846 PDSANNGE

-865 DTEQSWPEEY
+865 DTEQSWPEQY
-875 TATIT
+875 TAEAT
-880 VTVTVGI
+880 VTMTVGI
-887 SSLLDILVNEITH
+887 SSLLDILINEITH
-900 PRLSTMVIGLVSI
+900 PRLSTMVISLVGI
-913 LLLFAGVQSRMN
+913 LLLFAGIQSRMN

-936 ESLGGGGDG
+936 ESLGGDE
-945 DEETEDEDSDL
+945 DEEGDDDEDPDL
-956 PSPVTSIEE
+956 PAPVTSVE
-965 EDLDDYEDDEIEL
+965 EDESDDYEDDEIEL

>member
-1 VQASSTPNSGTGQIR
+1 M
-16 LALVL
+16 
-21 TLVILA
+21 VILA
-27 PVYLSMAPS
+27 PIYISLAPS
-36 PELRVTN
+36 PELRATE

-58 YISSQN
+58 YLSSQN

-70 GYITTEVPDSG
+70 GYITTKVPESG
-81 GQDSSSALDNEVEF
+81 GQDSSSALDSEVEF

-117 YYLPLDLFLRATG
+117 YYLPLDMFLRATG
-130 PSGSTVEWSITFK
+130 PSGSTVEWSITLK

-155 TDACTTS
+155 TDACTQS
-162 FTNSCSFD
+162 FQNSCSFD
-170 HEEFEIDLGDDQS
+170 HEEFEIDLEEDQS
-183 FTVSKDERLE
+183 FIISKDERME

-291 RLIMRDSDGIYR
+291 RLIMRDPNGVYR

-353 LIEHDPVEMHQ
+353 LVEHDPVEMHQ

-414 SWVLEFDSPGG
+414 SWILEFDSPGG
-425 YTLNAGGDILNP
+425 YTLDAGGDILNP

-469 VVDQDILQLDLEK
+469 VVDQDILQLDLDK

-506 RPDDFDQTVPRYAE
+506 RPDDFDQTVPRYVE

-619 VIFTIQRTFGIKA
+619 VTFTIQRTFGINA

-738 NHTIYL
+738 NHTVYL
-744 RIIEDNDDDD
+744 RIIEDIDDDD

-766 EAGEPELQI
+766 EPGDPELQI

-836 EATFNLEIIV
+836 EATFNLEVTV

-854 QVPVQITATPF
+854 QIPIQITATPF

-880 VTVTVGI
+880 VTITVGI

-936 ESLGGGGDG
+936 ESLGGGDE
-945 DEETEDEDSDL
+945 DEETEGEDSDL

-965 EDLDDYEDDEIEL
+965 EDSDDYEDDEIEL

>member
-1 VQASSTPNSGTGQIR
+1 MQVSSIPNRGCGQVR
-16 LALVL
+16 LALAL

-36 PELRVTN
+36 PELRATE
-43 PMSADDDIELKLYTL
+43 PMSVEEDVELKLYTL

-70 GYITTEVPDSG
+70 GYITTKVPESG
-81 GQDSSSALDNEVEF
+81 GQDSSSALDSEVEF

-102 SLIVY
+102 SLIVH

-117 YYLPLDLFLRATG
+117 YYLPLDMFLRATG
-130 PSGSTVEWSITFK
+130 PSGSTVDWSITLK

-155 TDACTTS
+155 TEACTQS
-162 FTNSCSFD
+162 FSNSCSFD

-232 LEVEANAI
+232 LEVEANSI

-291 RLIMRDSDGIYR
+291 RLIMRDPNGIYR

-364 WGVSINHRLNKLTEY
+364 WGVSLNHRFNRLTEY

-414 SWVLEFDSPGG
+414 SWILEFDSPGG

-520 YEEFTPFLLEIFNTG
+520 YDEFTPFLLEIFNTG

-589 VKPSTDRDDPDIGEI
+589 VKPSSDRDDPDIGEI

-619 VIFTIQRTFGIKA
+619 VIFTIQRTFGIHA

-641 PLGHIQVSL
+641 PLGHIRVSL

-693 DPAYGQWQFLI
+693 DPAYGQWQFMI
-704 LDEDGDAVPRVSL
+704 MDEDGDAVPRVSL

-723 EVFVTV
+723 EIFVTV

-738 NHTIYL
+738 NHTVYL
-744 RIIEDNDDDD
+744 RIIEDIDDDD
-754 PRYFDLPIVFEI
+754 PRYFDLPMVFEV

-787 EAYSIQLK
+787 EVYSLQLK
-795 VKNNGNGPLTILLDA
+795 VKNIGNGPLTVLLDA
-810 EVEVSGWSVDIEGP
+810 EVEQSGWSVDIEGP

-836 EATFNLEIIV
+836 EATFNLEVTV
-846 PESANNGQ
+846 PDSANNGQ

-875 TATIT
+875 TATTT
-880 VTVTVGI
+880 VTMTVGI

-900 PRLSTMVIGLVSI
+900 PRLSTMVIGLVGI
-913 LLLFAGVQSRMN
+913 LLLFAGIQSRMN
-925 RRRWTAHLAYL
+925 RRRWTAHLTYL
-936 ESLGGGGDG
+936 ESLGGGDG
-945 DEETEDEDSDL
+945 DEGDEDEDSDF
-956 PSPVTSIEE
+956 PAPVTSIEE
-965 EDLDDYEDDEIEL
+965 EESDDYEDDEIEL

>member
-1 VQASSTPNSGTGQIR
+1 MQASSRPNSGCGQIR

-36 PELRVTN
+36 PELRATE

-81 GQDSSSALDNEVEF
+81 GQDSSNALDNEVEF

-102 SLIVY
+102 SLIVH

-117 YYLPLDLFLRATG
+117 YYIPLDLFLRATG

-162 FTNSCSFD
+162 FSNSCSFD
-170 HEEFEIDLGDDQS
+170 HEEFEIDLGEDQS
-183 FTVSKDERLE
+183 FTVSKDERFE

-232 LEVEANAI
+232 LEVEANAL

-271 AMQFTFDVKS
+271 SMQFTFDVKS

-319 QGIFGEYIWTYPSG
+319 QGIFGEYLWTYPSG

-344 ITDIQGNAF
+344 ITDVQGNAF
-353 LIEHDPVEMHQ
+353 LIEHEPVEMHQ

-500 QIANST
+500 QMANST

-619 VIFTIQRTFGIKA
+619 VIFTIQRTFGINA

-693 DPAYGQWQFLI
+693 DPAYGQWQFMI

-738 NHTIYL
+738 NHTVYL
-744 RIIEDNDDDD
+744 RIIEDIDDDE

-766 EAGEPELQI
+766 KAGDPELQI

-836 EATFNLEIIV
+836 EATFNLEVIV

-854 QVPVQITATPF
+854 QVPIQITATPF

-875 TATIT
+875 TATTT
-880 VTVTVGI
+880 VIMTVGI

-900 PRLSTMVIGLVSI
+900 PRLSTLVIGLVSI

-925 RRRWTAHLAYL
+925 RRRWIAHLAYL
-936 ESLGGGGDG
+936 ESLGGGDE
-945 DEETEDEDSDL
+945 DEEIEDEDSDL

-965 EDLDDYEDDEIEL
+965 EDSDDYEDDEIEL

>member
-1 VQASSTPNSGTGQIR
+1 MQACSTSNNGRGHIR
-16 LALVL
+16 LAIALSM
-21 TLVILA
+21 VILA
-27 PVYLSMAPS
+27 PICLSMAPAS
-36 PELRVTN
+36 ELRSIE
-43 PMSADDDIELKLYTL
+43 PMSADDDVELKLYTL

-70 GYITTEVPDSG
+70 GHITTKVPESG
-81 GQDSSSALDNEVEF
+81 GQDSSSALDSEVEF

-107 GRSQHGSSGS
+107 GRSQHGSSSS
-117 YYLPLDLFLRATG
+117 YYLPLDMFLRATG
-130 PSGSTVEWSITFK
+130 PSGSTVEWSIRLK
-143 AGGSQVGTASWD
+143 AGGSEVGTASWD
-155 TDACTTS
+155 TDACTQS

-170 HEEFEIDLGDDQS
+170 HEEFEIDLGGDQS

-203 DGGSFPGGSS
+203 DGGSIPGGSS

-219 WNEIDDENNRFSQ
+219 WNEIDDENNRYSQ

-240 SNSLVVLQREGA
+240 SNSIVVLQREGA
-252 ELAEGPELDWY
+252 ELAEGAELDWY

-281 AFGRYDIEAT
+281 SFGRYDIEST
-291 RLIMRDSDGIYR
+291 RLIMRDPDGVYR

-364 WGVSINHRLNKLTEY
+364 WGVSLNHRLNKLTEY

-403 IELEVLTNLGS
+403 VEMEVLTNLGS
-414 SWVLEFDSPGG
+414 SWILEFDSPGG

-482 IDVYQPPEVSI
+482 IDVYQPPEVSV

-506 RPDDFDQTVPRYAE
+506 RPDDFDQTVPRYVE

-589 VKPSTDRDDPDIGEI
+589 VKPSSDRDDPDIGEI
-604 EVEVISNGNSSLRTT
+604 EVEIISNGNSSLRTT
-619 VIFTIQRTFGIKA
+619 AVFTIQRTFGIHA

-641 PLGHIQVSL
+641 PLGHIRVSL

-693 DPAYGQWQFLI
+693 DPAYGQWQFMV
-704 LDEDGDAVPRVSL
+704 LDEDGDSVPRVSL

-729 TLTSQVIAG
+729 TLTSQVVAG
-738 NHTIYL
+738 NHTVYL
-744 RIIEDNDDDD
+744 RIIEDIDDDN
-754 PRYFDLPIVFEI
+754 PRYFDLPMVFEV
-766 EAGEPELQI
+766 EAGDPDLQI

-787 EAYSIQLK
+787 EVYSIQLK
-795 VKNNGNGPLTILLDA
+795 VKNNGNGPLTVLLDA
-810 EVEVSGWSVDIEGP
+810 EVEESGWSVDIEGP
-824 SGSPLIELEAFE
+824 SGSPLIELDAFE
-836 EATFNLEIIV
+836 EATFNLEVSV
-846 PESANNGQ
+846 PDSANNGE

-865 DTEQSWPEEY
+865 DTEQSWPEQY
-875 TATIT
+875 TAETT
-880 VTVTVGI
+880 VTMTVGI
-887 SSLLDILVNEITH
+887 SSLLDILINELTH
-900 PRLSTMVIGLVSI
+900 PRLSTMVIGLVGI
-913 LLLFAGVQSRMN
+913 LLLFAGIQSRMN

-936 ESLGGGGDG
+936 ESLGGDDDEDG
-945 DEETEDEDSDL
+945 DEDEDSDL
-956 PSPVTSIEE
+956 PAPVTSVE
-965 EDLDDYEDDEIEL
+965 EDESDDYEDDEIEL

>member
-1 VQASSTPNSGTGQIR
+1 MQASSTPNSGCGQVR

-36 PELRVTN
+36 QELRAN
-43 PMSADDDIELKLYTL
+43 EPMSADDDIELKLYTL

-170 HEEFEIDLGDDQS
+170 HEEFEIDLGEDQS

-252 ELAEGPELDWY
+252 ELAEGAELDWY

-442 APDDLTGTPEGIEI
+442 APDDLTGTPDGIEI

-619 VIFTIQRTFGIKA
+619 VIFTIQRTFGINA

-693 DPAYGQWQFLI
+693 DPAYGQWQFMI

-738 NHTIYL
+738 NHTVYL
-744 RIIEDNDDDD
+744 RIIEDIDDDD

-766 EAGEPELQI
+766 EAGDPELQI

-836 EATFNLEIIV
+836 EATFNLEVTV

-854 QVPVQITATPF
+854 QIPIQITATPF

-880 VTVTVGI
+880 VTITVGI

-936 ESLGGGGDG
+936 ESLGGGDE
-945 DEETEDEDSDL
+945 DEETEGEDSDL

-965 EDLDDYEDDEIEL
+965 EDSDDYEDDEIEL

>member
-1 VQASSTPNSGTGQIR
+1 MQASSKSNSGRGHFR
-16 LALVL
+16 LAIAL
-21 TLVILA
+21 TMVILA
-27 PVYLSMAPS
+27 PICLSMTPAS
-36 PELRVTN
+36 ELRSIE
-43 PMSADDDIELKLYTL
+43 PMSADDDVELKLYTL

-70 GYITTEVPDSG
+70 GHITTKVPESG
-81 GQDSSSALDNEVEF
+81 GQDSSSALDSEVEF

-102 SLIVY
+102 SLIVF
-107 GRSQHGSSGS
+107 GRSQHGSSSS
-117 YYLPLDLFLRATG
+117 YYLPLDMFLRATG
-130 PSGSTVEWSITFK
+130 PSGSTVEWSIRLK
-143 AGGSQVGTASWD
+143 AGGSEVGTASWD
-155 TDACTTS
+155 TDACTQS
-162 FTNSCSFD
+162 FTNSCSFG
-170 HEEFEIDLGDDQS
+170 HEEFEIDLGGDQS

-203 DGGSFPGGSS
+203 DGGSIPGGSS

-219 WNEIDDENNRFSQ
+219 WNEIDDENNRYSQ

-240 SNSLVVLQREGA
+240 SNSIVVLQREGA
-252 ELAEGPELDWY
+252 ELAEGAELDWY

-281 AFGRYDIEAT
+281 SFGRYDIEAT
-291 RLIMRDSDGIYR
+291 RLIMRDPDGIYR

-364 WGVSINHRLNKLTEY
+364 WGVSLNHRLNKLTEY

-403 IELEVLTNLGS
+403 VEMEVLTNLGS
-414 SWVLEFDSPGG
+414 SWILEFDSPGG

-482 IDVYQPPEVSI
+482 IDVYQPPEVSV

-506 RPDDFDQTVPRYAE
+506 RPDDFDQTVPRYVE

-589 VKPSTDRDDPDIGEI
+589 VKPSSDRDDPDIGEI

-619 VIFTIQRTFGIKA
+619 VVFTIQRTFGIHA

-641 PLGHIQVSL
+641 PLGHIRVSL
-650 CSPSSGNAVVDLRV
+650 CSPSSGNAVVDLRA

-693 DPAYGQWQFLI
+693 DPAYGQWQFMV

-729 TLTSQVIAG
+729 TLTSQVVAG
-738 NHTIYL
+738 NHTVYL
-744 RIIEDNDDDD
+744 RIIEDIDDDN
-754 PRYFDLPIVFEI
+754 PRYFDLPMVFEV
-766 EAGEPELQI
+766 EAGNPNLQI

-795 VKNNGNGPLTILLDA
+795 VKNNGNGPLTVLLDA
-810 EVEVSGWSVDIEGP
+810 EVEESGWSVDIEGP

-836 EATFNLEIIV
+836 EATFNLEVSV
-846 PESANNGQ
+846 PDSANNGE

-865 DTEQSWPEEY
+865 DTEQSWPEQY
-875 TATIT
+875 TAEAT
-880 VTVTVGI
+880 VTMTVGI
-887 SSLLDILVNEITH
+887 SSLLDILINEITH
-900 PRLSTMVIGLVSI
+900 PRLSTMVISLVGI
-913 LLLFAGVQSRMN
+913 LLLFAGIQSRMN

-936 ESLGGGGDG
+936 ESLGGDE
-945 DEETEDEDSDL
+945 DEEGDDDEDPDL
-956 PSPVTSIEE
+956 PAPVTSVE
-965 EDLDDYEDDEIEL
+965 EDESDDYEDDEIEL

>member
-1 VQASSTPNSGTGQIR
+1 MQASSTPNSGCGRIR

-36 PELRVTN
+36 QELRAN
-43 PMSADDDIELKLYTL
+43 EPMSVDDDIELKLYTL

-170 HEEFEIDLGDDQS
+170 HEEFEIDLGEDQS
-183 FTVSKDERLE
+183 FTVSKDEGLE

-252 ELAEGPELDWY
+252 ELAEGAELDWY

-291 RLIMRDSDGIYR
+291 RLIMRDSNGIYR

-456 RAVAEAEVDSVLQ
+456 RALAEAEVDSVLQ

-500 QIANST
+500 QMANST
-506 RPDDFDQTVPRYAE
+506 RPDDFDQTVPRYTE
-520 YEEFTPFLLEIFNTG
+520 YDEFTPFLLEIFNTG
-535 FDADTFRVDVLQRA
+535 FDADTFRVDVLKRA

-619 VIFTIQRTFGIKA
+619 VTFTIQRTFGINA

-738 NHTIYL
+738 NHTVYL
-744 RIIEDNDDDD
+744 RIIEDIDDDD

-766 EAGEPELQI
+766 EPGDPELQI

-836 EATFNLEIIV
+836 EATFNLEVTV

-854 QVPVQITATPF
+854 QIPIQITATPF

-880 VTVTVGI
+880 VTITVGI

-913 LLLFAGVQSRMN
+913 LLLFAGIQSRMN

-936 ESLGGGGDG
+936 ESLGGGDE
-945 DEETEDEDSDL
+945 DEETEGEDSDL

-965 EDLDDYEDDEIEL
+965 EDSDDYEDDEIEL